1 MENEK
6 ANNEIISQK
15 DQKSTPVKV
24 VQIKKPQ
31 TIPEPHTNQEQKLK
45 AVATKDLKKTTK
57 DADLTVTSSVS
68 TAGKAAG
75 KQEQKNL
82 KEVVGV
88 DEKLMASKMNAKKES
103 PTVGSSEVFLKDKD
117 TKEKRGTDVLG
128 SAFKKGLQ
136 TAEKSSTSSQS
147 LQSNADVPSSWL
159 DVESPQKKKRVHK
172 RRFNTSASVDD
183 PLNADDLDDFIR
195 NIKEGGMP
203 FALPP
208 KKHVHKKSPPPHF
221 VLPAIKEDHFEK
233 TFDPEEFQ
241 FGLRKNGRTFI
252 DLLPTTILKKGN
264 QKNGQTLE
272 KNATPTPEQQAK
284 PLDEVEG
291 KSALQEGAKA
301 EAGKEGQDNGE
312 EPVKLTSRLNKIS
325 ILSSLLTTRSTRKST
340 EEVSSASNSTPS
352 SDQQQGMPSLRNVE
366 AADSPKPEA
375 TADNMGGT
383 GVDQSPVTGGGTG
396 RVSESVFS
404 SSSPPLVLPSF
415 SDIKLP
421 EHLEKLLKKNKKETE
436 TSTEQIIQT
445 NQNTKESVAMDQD
458 LIAGLTK
465 VDLNLKSPEQLPPI
479 TNYIQQRPSNGS
491 QKTTSKPKVGTR
503 L

>member
-1 MENEK
+1 M
-6 ANNEIISQK
+6 
-15 DQKSTPVKV
+15 
-24 VQIKKPQ
+24 
-31 TIPEPHTNQEQKLK
+31 
-45 AVATKDLKKTTK
+45 
-57 DADLTVTSSVS
+57 
-68 TAGKAAG
+68 
-75 KQEQKNL
+75 
-82 KEVVGV
+82 
-88 DEKLMASKMNAKKES
+88 
-103 PTVGSSEVFLKDKD
+103 
-117 TKEKRGTDVLG
+117 
-128 SAFKKGLQ
+128 
-136 TAEKSSTSSQS
+136 
-147 LQSNADVPSSWL
+147 
-159 DVESPQKKKRVHK
+159 
-172 RRFNTSASVDD
+172 DD
-183 PLNADDLDDFIR
+183 PLDADDFIR

-208 KKHVHKKSPPPHF
+208 KKHVHKKSQPPHF

-252 DLLPTTILKKGN
+252 DLLPTTILKQKGN
-264 QKNGQTLE
+264 QGNGQTLE
-272 KNATPTPEQQAK
+272 KNATPTLEQQAK
-284 PLDEVEG
+284 TLDEVEG

-366 AADSPKPEA
+366 AADSSKPEA
-375 TADNMGGT
+375 THMDGT

-404 SSSPPLVLPSF
+404 SSSPPPLVLLPSF

-436 TSTEQIIQT
+436 TSTAQTIQT
-445 NQNTKESVAMDQD
+445 NQNTKESIAMDQD
-458 LIAGLTK
+458 LIAGLSK
-465 VDLNLKSPEQLPPI
+465 VDLNLKSPEELPI
-479 TNYIQQRPSNGS
+479 TNYIQQRPPNGF